1 MFRCPF
7 CILKGG
13 GIVWTCVKDDS
24 IEKKDD
30 YKAIVLCGFDYE
42 LFEEEDSGGVQ
53 KLLDGYPYLKH
64 IIQLWP
70 GDWVKQM
77 EKMNEVVG
85 MKNRLTIA
93 GGGKQLVHPFIS
105 QEF

>member
-1 MFRCPF
+1 M
-7 CILKGG
+7 
-13 GIVWTCVKDDS
+13 KDDS

-64 IIQLWP
+64 LIQLWP
-70 GDWVKQM
+70 GCWVKHM
-77 EKMNEVVG
+77 LKMNKAVG
-85 MKNRLTIA
+85 EKDNFYNY
-93 GGGKQLVHPFIS
+93 GGRKQLVHPFTRNNL
-105 QEF
+105 